1 MADNEAATRLKELR
15 GTLHLTLE
23 KFGERLGVTKSA
35 ISRIENGTI
44 ALTDQM
50 CRSICREFGVNE
62 SWLREGTGEM
72 FVQKSRNEQL
82 QDMIDGLSDGP
93 EDEFKLKF
101 LTVLSRLSND
111 QWNVVEQII
120 DMFLEEASEE
130 EALRKSEELMA
141 QRFLS
146 STRDDAQGQTDEE
159 SDADIGHVG

>member
-1 MADNEAATRLKELR
+1 MTIGERVRLLRKSTELN
-15 GTLHLTLE
+15 LTAE
-23 KFGERLGVTKSA
+23 KFSERLGVSRSA
-35 ISRIENGTI
+35 ITNIEIGNKVPS
-44 ALTDQM
+44 DQLI
-50 CRSICREFGVNE
+50 RSICREFKVSE
-62 SWLREGTGEM
+62 AWLRDGVGEM

-82 QDMIDGLSDGP
+82 QDMIDGLGDGP

-146 STRDDAQGQTDEE
+146 STRDDAQGQTEEE